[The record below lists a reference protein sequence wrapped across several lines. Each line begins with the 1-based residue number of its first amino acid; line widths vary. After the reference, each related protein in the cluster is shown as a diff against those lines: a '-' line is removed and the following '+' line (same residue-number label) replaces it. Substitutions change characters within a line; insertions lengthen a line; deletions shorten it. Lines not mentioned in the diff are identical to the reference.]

1 MAGEQRGMH
10 AKKTVE
16 DTAVRTGAVRGAEAA
31 DPTGTPETCRLQ
43 LECPVCG
50 WKAEGVRCVRCGA
63 LKISACGGSCAGCSG
78 CATSG

>member
-1 MAGEQRGMH
+1 MR
-10 AKKTVE
+10 AKRDTVQ
-16 DTAVRTGAVRGAEAA
+16 DATARTGAAGGTAA
-31 DPTGTPETCRLQ
+31 DATATPDTCRLQ

-78 CATSG
+78 CATPG